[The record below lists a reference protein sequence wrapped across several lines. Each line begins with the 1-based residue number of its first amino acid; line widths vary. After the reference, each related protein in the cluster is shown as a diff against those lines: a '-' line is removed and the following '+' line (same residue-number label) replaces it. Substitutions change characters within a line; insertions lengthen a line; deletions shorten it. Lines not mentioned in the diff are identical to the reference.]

1 MASEQLGPQYD
12 VATHFTPRYKP
23 WDQRMCLVPDG
34 DLFRQIREGRA
45 SVVTDT
51 IERFT
56 ASGIKL
62 ASGVELP
69 ADIVVMAT
77 GLKLNVL
84 GDVAITIDGRPLV
97 PGQAMAYKGM
107 MLSDVPNLAMA
118 FGYTNASW
126 TLKADLTA
134 GYVCRLLRYMD
145 RHGHTIAVP
154 RRDHTV
160 PSQPFLGF
168 TSGYVQRAV
177 AILPKQGTRRPWQVY
192 QSYLADLI
200 TIRWGRIA
208 DGIMHFETQSAQ
220 T

>member
-1 MASEQLGPQYD
+1 MSRRGRGPTGRLQHLVRPHVPEQ
-12 VATHFTPRYKP
+12 
-23 WDQRMCLVPDG
+23 
-34 DLFRQIREGRA
+34 
-45 SVVTDT
+45 
-51 IERFT
+51 
-56 ASGIKL
+56 
-62 ASGVELP
+62 
-69 ADIVVMAT
+69 IVVAAALV
-77 GLKLNVL
+77 GELGEVL
-84 GDVAITIDGRPLV
+84 GHLEPGAGARVHVLGRPLEV
-97 PGQAMAYKGM
+97 GRSLSYKGM
-107 MLSDVPNLAMA
+107 MLADVPNLVMA

-145 RHGHTIAVP
+145 RHGYTMAVP
-154 RRDHTV
+154 RRDQSV

-192 QSYLADLI
+192 QSYLADLA

-208 DGIMHFETQSAQ
+208 DGIMHFETPAAQ